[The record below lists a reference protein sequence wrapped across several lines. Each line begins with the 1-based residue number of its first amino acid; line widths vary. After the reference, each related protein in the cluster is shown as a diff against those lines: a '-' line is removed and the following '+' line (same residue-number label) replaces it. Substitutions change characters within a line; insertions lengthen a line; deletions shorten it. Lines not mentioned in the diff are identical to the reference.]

1 MNLYATDPASH
12 VLKSFID
19 SDGEFHYPFFLEFLL
34 GQLAAAIRAEDV
46 WNLVE
51 RGSSNQHPGLT
62 WMWMSQHPS
71 I

>member
-1 MNLYATDPASH
+1 

-19 SDGEFHYPFFLEFLL
+19 SDGEFLYPFFLEFLL

-51 RGSSNQHPGLT
+51 RGSTIHNNFYGNMCCRHGLT
-62 WMWMSQHPS
+62 R
-71 I
+71 